1 MHLSHYDIIVSI
13 LSKSKI
19 GREMY
24 IYDNADI
31 ILSEFMFSRWDSA
44 LKNQTEYNRL
54 KNGGITKVGNFTRGP
69 RTVRYHGNSSHFK
82 MWEN

>member
-1 MHLSHYDIIVSI
+1 
-13 LSKSKI
+13 
-19 GREMY
+19 MY

-54 KNGGITKVGNFTRGP
+54 KNGGITQVC
-69 RTVRYHGNSSHFK
+69 NSA
-82 MWEN
+82 